1 MQSQLCY
8 FSFSYFRM
16 CNIYEDAYDNFSE
29 QVDKTT
35 YKATI
40 NHMKT
45 LYPSCKSFLAWNPVY
60 VEEYQNCT
68 NEIIKESTT
77 AIKENI
83 DIIQHFAMEILRGK
97 SIKIEFKKIL
107 SVINAENDIK
117 SHIKLAIAHI
127 KNETSSST
135 ESLSCSEIDMCLEII
150 REVILRL
157 KLIEVGGFG
166 PTVSNAGLFLAFH
179 HNILGCVMKV
189 LKIHSILDPL
199 QCMFKS
205 K

>member
-1 MQSQLCY
+1 
-8 FSFSYFRM
+8 M
-16 CNIYEDAYDNFSE
+16 CNIYQDTYDKFSE

-40 NHMKT
+40 NQMKT
-45 LYPSCKSFLAWNPVY
+45 LYPSCKSFLAWNPVF

-68 NEIIKESTT
+68 NEIITESTP
-77 AIKENI
+77 AIKDSI
-83 DIIQHFAMEILRGK
+83 DIIQLFAVEILKGK
-97 SIKIEFKKIL
+97 SIKIEFQKIL
-107 SVINAENDIK
+107 NVINAEHDIK

-127 KNETSSST
+127 RNETMSST
-135 ESLSCSEIDMCLEII
+135 ESLSCSEIDGCLENI

-157 KLIEVGGFG
+157 KLIELGGFG

-179 HNILGCVMKV
+179 HNMLGCLMKV
-189 LKIHSILDPL
+189 LKIHSIVDTLKYIF
-199 QCMFKS
+199 QS